1 MRTRRKTFSTDD
13 QKDNKMIQDLKKQH
27 KSELE
32 NSEMRCQN
40 LENNQRF

>member
-1 MRTRRKTFSTDD
+1 
-13 QKDNKMIQDLKKQH
+13 MIQDIKKQH

-40 LENNQRF
+40 LEKNLKF